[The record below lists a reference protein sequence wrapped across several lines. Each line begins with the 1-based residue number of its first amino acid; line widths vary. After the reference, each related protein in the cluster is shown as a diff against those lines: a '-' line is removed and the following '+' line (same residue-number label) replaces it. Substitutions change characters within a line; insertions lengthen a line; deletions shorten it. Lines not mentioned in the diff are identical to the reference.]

1 MMLMGLNNYTLG
13 KERRLKRA
21 QIMDVQS
28 LLSVNLFIPDYQRP
42 YKWSIKNIADLLV
55 DTDNAI
61 NEGEKYSSFRY
72 RVGTIILHFNEKTNS
87 YDIVD
92 GQQRCISFLLLRLYL
107 EPDMPDCSLLNTS
120 FSHPDSQVNIHAN
133 YQFIREWFA
142 AKKEADKDRF
152 LEALYA
158 EGFDGAEKTSVGE
171 KE

>member
-1 MMLMGLNNYTLG
+1 MMLMGLNNYILG

-28 LLSVNLFIPDYQRP
+28 LLSVNLSIPDYQRP

-72 RVGTIILHFNEKTNS
+72 RVGTIILHFNEKKNS

-92 GQQRCISFLLLRLYL
+92 GQPRCISFLLLRLYL

-120 FSHPDSQVNIHAN
+120 FSHSDSQGNIQAN
-133 YQFIREWFA
+133 YQFIR
-142 AKKEADKDRF
+142 D
-152 LEALYA
+152 
-158 EGFDGAEKTSVGE
+158 
-171 KE
+171 